1 MLRPHATKSLLHGS
15 GGLTQVNKI
24 KHTRMYANYCI
35 DVATQQMQTKKY
47 LQLLYHN
54 DTTVWYHGMEVFVV
68 VE

>member
-1 MLRPHATKSLLHGS
+1 
-15 GGLTQVNKI
+15 
-24 KHTRMYANYCI
+24 MYANYCI

-54 DTTVWYHGMEVFVV
+54 DTTVWYHGMEDFVV